1 MLGEDAYRVRQTAL
15 ARAGG
20 IARQAQLRHAL
31 GEDGY
36 RAHQRALYQ
45 RAVEK
50 HGAAKMQAILAAAHE
65 QRRCWRLANPTP
77 AEEVVHWAL
86 IQADFVLHADY
97 TATWEWS
104 RYRAD
109 SSCWP
114 FTATDGLIEARV
126 GPYACD
132 LLFPAHALVIEVAGG
147 VHTLTAARDA
157 TRCAALAAQGLT
169 VVTLTN
175 AQVFAGAAD
184 RLVHQLLEVSYAA

>member
-1 MLGEDAYRVRQTAL
+1 MERRGAL
-15 ARAGG
+15 VSAPQGAGG

-45 RAVEK
+45 RAVQK

-65 QRRCWRLANPTP
+65 QRRCWRLANPTS

-86 IQADFVLHADY
+86 IQAGFALHADY
-97 TATWEWS
+97 TGTWEWS
-104 RYRAD
+104 RHRAD
-109 SSCWP
+109 PSCWP
-114 FTATDGLIEARV
+114 FTATDALIEARV

-132 LLFPAHALVIEVAGG
+132 LLFPAHALVIEVVGG
-147 VHTLTAARDA
+147 VHQLTAKRDA
-157 TRCAALAAQGLT
+157 ARYAALTAQELT
-169 VVTLTN
+169 VITLTN

-184 RLVHQLLEVSYAA
+184 RLVHYLLEVPHAA

>member
-20 IARQAQLRHAL
+20 IARQAQLRNAL

-45 RAVEK
+45 RAVAK
-50 HGAAKMQAILAAAHE
+50 HGATKMRTILTAAHE
-65 QRRCWRLANPTP
+65 QRRCWRLANLTP
-77 AEEVVHWAL
+77 AEEVVHWTL
-86 IQADFVLHADY
+86 IQAGFVLHADY
-97 TATWEWS
+97 TGTWEWS

-109 SSCWP
+109 PACWS
-114 FTATDGLIEARV
+114 FTATDVLIEARV
-126 GPYACD
+126 GSYACD
-132 LLFPAHALVIEVAGG
+132 LLLPAQALVIEVVGG
-147 VHTLTAARDA
+147 VHRLTAARDA
-157 TRCAALAAQGLT
+157 ARCAALAAQGLA

-184 RLVHQLLEVSYAA
+184 RLVHQLLEVPHAA